1 MLTVVT
7 PDAEQVTRWL
17 EQANIQY
24 YICDQCHGLHLSELQ
39 GREGVVDARLFVE
52 EDGVLL
58 STELEL
64 RPAAI
69 FVAQA
74 DLSRLNVDYPSLKVF
89 LDVND
94 DAMPRMVACD
104 LLFGRQ
110 GVTFDQFIYFVQAT
124 LDATVQLLED
134 CQQADWLIWPDPDEE
149 DGPAEP
155 GALH

>member
-1 MLTVVT
+1 MHTVVT

-17 EQANIQY
+17 EQANIQF
-24 YICDQCHGLHLSELQ
+24 YICDQCHGLHFSELQ
-39 GREGVVDARLFVE
+39 SREGVVDARLFVE
-52 EDGVLL
+52 EDGLLL

-69 FVAQA
+69 FAAQA
-74 DLSRLNVDYPSLKVF
+74 ELSRLNMDYPSLKLF
-89 LDVND
+89 LDIND
-94 DAMPRMVACD
+94 DALPRMVACD
-104 LLFGRQ
+104 LLLGRQ

-134 CQQADWLIWPDPDEE
+134 CQQADWLFWPDEDETPPDP
-149 DGPAEP
+149 G

>member
-52 EDGVLL
+52 EDGVLF
-58 STELEL
+58 STELEV
-64 RPAAI
+64 RPAAL
-69 FVAQA
+69 FTVQA
-74 DLSRLNVDYPSLKVF
+74 DLTRLNMEYPSLKLF

-94 DAMPRMVACD
+94 DSMPRLVACD
-104 LLFGRQ
+104 LLLGRR
-110 GVTFDQFIYFVQAT
+110 GVTFEQFLYFVQAT

-134 CQQADWLIWPDPDEE
+134 CQQADWLIWPDPDDE

>member
-1 MLTVVT
+1 MHTVVT

-24 YICDQCHGLHLSELQ
+24 YICEQCHGLHLSELQ
-39 GREGVVDARLFVE
+39 SREGVVDARLFVE

-69 FVAQA
+69 FAAQA
-74 DLSRLNVDYPSLKVF
+74 ELSRLNMEHPSLKLF
-89 LDVND
+89 IDIND
-94 DAMPRMVACD
+94 DDMPRLIVCD
-104 LLFGRQ
+104 LLLGRQ
-110 GVTFDQFIYFVQAT
+110 GVTFDQFIYFVQVT
-124 LDATVQLLED
+124 LDASAQLLED
-134 CQQADWLIWPDPDEE
+134 CQRADWLLWPDDGEAPD
-149 DGPAEP
+149 P